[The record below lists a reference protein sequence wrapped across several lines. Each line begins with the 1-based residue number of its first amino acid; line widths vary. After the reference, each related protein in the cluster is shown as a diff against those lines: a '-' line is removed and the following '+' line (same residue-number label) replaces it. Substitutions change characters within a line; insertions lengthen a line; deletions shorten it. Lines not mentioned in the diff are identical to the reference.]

1 MQNFLFYSATV
12 LIWGSTWIGIK
23 MQLGVVDPMV
33 SVAYRFTLAALLLFI
48 WCRVAGLNMK
58 YSLRQHLFMAMQG
71 LLLFGINYLLFY
83 ISEMYITSGL
93 AAVLFSTILV
103 MNVVNSALFLKK
115 PIESKVVI
123 AGIFGLIGI
132 VLVFRPEITSF
143 SLENHGLRGVLLSI
157 IATLLASLGNITS
170 AYNQKNNKLPIV
182 QTNAYGMG
190 YGAIAL
196 VGIAVLSG
204 KPFTFEPT
212 MIYLGSLVYLA
223 VFGSIIA
230 FGCYLALVGN
240 IGADKA
246 AYATLLFPVVALVI
260 STIWEG
266 YQWTPSATLGILLIL
281 GGNVLMT
288 LRRWPLPLSL
298 KQLKAVLNT

>member
-123 AGIFGLIGI
+123 AGLFGLIGI
-132 VLVFRPEITSF
+132 VLVFRSEITSF
-143 SLENHGLRGVLLSI
+143 SLENHGLRGVLLAI
-157 IATLLASLGNITS
+157 TATLLASLGNITS

-212 MIYLGSLVYLA
+212 MLYVGSLIYLA